1 MTTTDTTIAHI
12 MDEQG
17 DIRIKSSK
25 CWNPI
30 RPPATLLT
38 SNGRRICIRPPFSA
52 YCFYLVLA
60 CFFDLLAGI
69 GLICTGKINNPRR
82 GVSIAKAQHNV
93 SRRRLRVSVVVGTY
107 EMELAHCHVCPIVD
121 PFGKTEP
128 DCVREYENINFYTF
142 DEISRLLHVMHM
154 SNKPET
160 WDELKTMMRKRSVT
174 SYYKCT
180 LREKLEHLKQGD
192 RTVRE
197 YIHEF
202 KEDQHIQEKEN
213 GILEKKEDEAP
224 AMSKESSQGKLN
236 GAERNEGEYSQVNE
250 HAIPVV
256 NTNCADFKHV
266 TMATTDTT
274 IAHIMDEQGDIR
286 IKSSKCW
293 NPIRPPA
300 TLLTSN
306 GRRICIRPPFSA
318 RIGLICTDKI
328 NNPRRG
334 VSIAKAQHNVSDME
348 SREWMYHW
356 PRFLSPYRN
365 EVSKFIAIAK
375 AHAEK
380 NNMRKIICPCAD
392 CKNEIAW
399 DFDDAFKVKERLV
412 TRGFMDKYEI
422 WTRHGEEQ
430 VDGPEN
436 VVPTQVEDMVHDD
449 GSVEDKIDLEEMLR
463 HAEPEVLMGSA
474 RALQK
479 AAKEVLYD
487 ESKGCDSEFTT
498 LRSVLELMRLKAKHG
513 WSDTSFD
520 SLLELLQKMLLR
532 PNSLP
537 SSTYQ
542 AKKLICPLS
551 LGVEKIHVCVNHCIL
566 YRKEYASFDECPTC
580 NASQYKS
587 NSNTGLEPSDTT
599 EGRQRKIP
607 QLVMWYLPVK
617 DRIKRIYSNPR
628 DAELMCWHEE
638 GHKKD
643 GMIRHP
649 ADARQWINFDAQYRE
664 FAKDPRNI
672 RFALSIDGVNP
683 FGDMSSSHS
692 TWPGPRQSGID
703 IDVFLEPLLEDIA
716 DLWKEGLKVWDEY
729 LREYFTMKAIIFVT
743 INDYPAMFSVS
754 GQIKGKTG
762 CVICLNGTYYWYLPG
777 SNKLVYMRH
786 RRFLRTNHKYR
797 KMKAE
802 FEGTE
807 EIDPAPK
814 PTSGEKKIVC
824 EFGNVTK
831 KPSKGTKRKKPEKTM
846 WDSKKQDDSSKSDDK
861 LPSPF
866 KKHSIFFKYLPYW
879 KDLEVRHA
887 IDVMHLEKN
896 VFDNIVGT
904 LLDMP
909 KKTKDGL
916 QSRMDIVEMGI
927 REELH
932 PQEGEKNG
940 KVYLPPACF
949 TLTPE
954 EKKSFCK
961 SLRDVRVPIVSQ
973 KVISLEEL
981 GNLRTFA
988 HETQCQ
994 LEMCF
999 PPSFFDMMEHL
1010 IVHIVPQM
1018 VALGPL
1024 YLHQMWSYERYMAV
1038 LKGYVRNRAHPEG
1051 SMVEGYST
1059 GEVVEC
1065 CIDYLKDG
1073 YAIGVPVP
1081 RHEGRLSGRGTIGK
1095 KRFVTHDHK
1104 SFQEAHFS
1112 VLHQFA
1118 IVEPYIDQHIELIRA
1133 NNKGRTTEWIMKEH
1147 KRLFIDWLR
1156 DLDLPK
1162 GQTTDEITMKR
1173 LACGPS
1179 TTVNSWQGYDI
1190 NGYSFSTRARDNKTC
1205 TQNIG
1210 VRVEAIDEARE
1221 KQSYFGFI
1229 EEIWEIDYGHTMQF
1243 PIFKCQWQK
1252 YPNGVNV
1259 DKFGLIVVDL
1269 ASVGHKDDPWVLA
1282 NRVAQVFYVKVPSNL
1297 KKDIVLPGKQKILG
1311 VDGVEDVEDYNQYD
1325 SMTLYSQFVQKIKN
1339 VETSTQ
1345 KTVKPYMRMD
1355 GVGKKC

>member
-1 MTTTDTTIAHI
+1 
-12 MDEQG
+12 
-17 DIRIKSSK
+17 
-25 CWNPI
+25 
-30 RPPATLLT
+30 
-38 SNGRRICIRPPFSA
+38 
-52 YCFYLVLA
+52 
-60 CFFDLLAGI
+60 
-69 GLICTGKINNPRR
+69 
-82 GVSIAKAQHNV
+82 
-93 SRRRLRVSVVVGTY
+93 
-107 EMELAHCHVCPIVD
+107 
-121 PFGKTEP
+121 
-128 DCVREYENINFYTF
+128 
-142 DEISRLLHVMHM
+142 
-154 SNKPET
+154 
-160 WDELKTMMRKRSVT
+160 
-174 SYYKCT
+174 
-180 LREKLEHLKQGD
+180 
-192 RTVRE
+192 
-197 YIHEF
+197 
-202 KEDQHIQEKEN
+202 
-213 GILEKKEDEAP
+213 
-224 AMSKESSQGKLN
+224 
-236 GAERNEGEYSQVNE
+236 
-250 HAIPVV
+250 
-256 NTNCADFKHV
+256 
-266 TMATTDTT
+266 
-274 IAHIMDEQGDIR
+274 
-286 IKSSKCW
+286 
-293 NPIRPPA
+293 
-300 TLLTSN
+300 
-306 GRRICIRPPFSA
+306 
-318 RIGLICTDKI
+318 
-328 NNPRRG
+328 
-334 VSIAKAQHNVSDME
+334 ME

-365 EVSKFIAIAK
+365 EVAKFIGIAK
-375 AHAEK
+375 VHAEK
-380 NNMRKIICPCAD
+380 NNMRKIICPCTD

-399 DFDDAFKVKERLV
+399 DFDDAFKVKEHLV

-422 WTRHGEEQ
+422 WIRHGEEQ

-474 RALQK
+474 RGLNNFEALQK

-487 ESKGCDSEFTT
+487 ESKGCDSDFTT
-498 LRSVLELMRLKAKHG
+498 LRSVLELMRLKARHG

-520 SLLELLQKMLLR
+520 SLLELLQKMLPR

-551 LGVEKIHVCVNHCIL
+551 LGVEKIHACVNHCIL
-566 YRKEYASFDECPTC
+566 YRKEYASLDECPTC
-580 NASQYKS
+580 GASRYKS
-587 NSNTGLEPSDTT
+587 NSNTGLEPSEAT

-607 QLVMWYLPVK
+607 QLVMWYLP
-617 DRIKRIYSNPR
+617 
-628 DAELMCWHEE
+628 
-638 GHKKD
+638 
-643 GMIRHP
+643 
-649 ADARQWINFDAQYRE
+649 
-664 FAKDPRNI
+664 
-672 RFALSIDGVNP
+672 
-683 FGDMSSSHS
+683 
-692 TWPGPRQSGID
+692 GPRQPGID
-703 IDVFLEPLLEDIA
+703 IDVFLEPLFEDMA

-729 LREYFTMKAIIFVT
+729 LREYFTVKAIIFVT

-762 CVICLNGTYYWYLPG
+762 CVICLNGTYYRYLSG
-777 SNKLVYMRH
+777 SNKLVYMLH
-786 RRFLRTNHKYR
+786 RWFLRINHKYR

-802 FEGTE
+802 FDGTE
-807 EIDPAPK
+807 ETDPAPK
-814 PTSGEKKIVC
+814 PTSGEKWDKAQ
-824 EFGNVTK
+824 ETREEYEG
-831 KPSKGTKRKKPEKTM
+831 R
-846 WDSKKQDDSSKSDDK
+846 DSKKQDDSSKPDDK
-861 LPSPF
+861 LPPPF

-916 QSRMDIVEMGI
+916 QSRMDLVEMRI

-954 EKKSFCK
+954 EKKSFCN
-961 SLRDVRVPIVSQ
+961 SLRDVRVPI
-973 KVISLEEL
+973 
-981 GNLRTFA
+981 
-988 HETQCQ
+988 
-994 LEMCF
+994 
-999 PPSFFDMMEHL
+999 
-1010 IVHIVPQM
+1010 
-1018 VALGPL
+1018 
-1024 YLHQMWSYERYMAV
+1024 
-1038 LKGYVRNRAHPEG
+1038 EG

-1059 GEVVEC
+1059 EEVVEC

-1133 NNKGRTTEWIMKEH
+1133 NNKGRSTEWIMKEH

-1156 DLDLPK
+1156 DLDLPE
-1162 GQTTDEITMKR
+1162 GETTDEITMKR

-1190 NGYSFSTRARDNKTC
+1190 NGYSFSTRARDNKTY
-1205 TQNIG
+1205 TQNSG
-1210 VRVEAIDEARE
+1210 VRVEAIDEAGE

-1243 PIFKCQWQK
+1243 PIFKCQWVK

-1259 DKFGLIVVDL
+1259 DKFGLTIVDL
-1269 ASVGHKDDPWVLA
+1269 ASVGHKDDPWVLT
-1282 NRVAQVFYVKVPSNL
+1282 NRVAQVFYVKDPSNL

-1311 VDGVEDVEDYNQYD
+1311 VDGVEDVEDYNQFD
-1325 SMTLYSQFVQKIKN
+1325 SMPLYSQFVQKIKN

-1345 KTVKPYMRMD
+1345 KTVKPYMRTD
-1355 GVGKKC
+1355 GVGKNVKG

>member
-1 MTTTDTTIAHI
+1 
-12 MDEQG
+12 
-17 DIRIKSSK
+17 
-25 CWNPI
+25 
-30 RPPATLLT
+30 
-38 SNGRRICIRPPFSA
+38 
-52 YCFYLVLA
+52 
-60 CFFDLLAGI
+60 
-69 GLICTGKINNPRR
+69 
-82 GVSIAKAQHNV
+82 
-93 SRRRLRVSVVVGTY
+93 
-107 EMELAHCHVCPIVD
+107 
-121 PFGKTEP
+121 
-128 DCVREYENINFYTF
+128 
-142 DEISRLLHVMHM
+142 
-154 SNKPET
+154 
-160 WDELKTMMRKRSVT
+160 
-174 SYYKCT
+174 
-180 LREKLEHLKQGD
+180 
-192 RTVRE
+192 
-197 YIHEF
+197 
-202 KEDQHIQEKEN
+202 
-213 GILEKKEDEAP
+213 
-224 AMSKESSQGKLN
+224 
-236 GAERNEGEYSQVNE
+236 
-250 HAIPVV
+250 
-256 NTNCADFKHV
+256 
-266 TMATTDTT
+266 
-274 IAHIMDEQGDIR
+274 
-286 IKSSKCW
+286 
-293 NPIRPPA
+293 
-300 TLLTSN
+300 
-306 GRRICIRPPFSA
+306 
-318 RIGLICTDKI
+318 
-328 NNPRRG
+328 
-334 VSIAKAQHNVSDME
+334 ME

-356 PRFLSPYRN
+356 LRFLSPYRN
-365 EVSKFIAIAK
+365 EVAKFIGIAK
-375 AHAEK
+375 VHAEK

-392 CKNEIAW
+392 CKNEIVW
-399 DFDDAFKVKERLV
+399 DFDDAFKVKEHLV

-430 VDGPEN
+430 VDEPEN

-449 GSVEDKIDLEEMLR
+449 GYVEDKIDLEEMLR

-474 RALQK
+474 RGLNNFEALQK

-487 ESKGCDSEFTT
+487 ESKGCDSDFTT
-498 LRSVLELMRLKAKHG
+498 LRSVLELMRLKARHG

-520 SLLELLQKMLLR
+520 SLLKLLQKMLPR

-542 AKKLICPLS
+542 AKKLICPF
-551 LGVEKIHVCVNHCIL
+551 H
-566 YRKEYASFDECPTC
+566 
-580 NASQYKS
+580 
-587 NSNTGLEPSDTT
+587 
-599 EGRQRKIP
+599 
-607 QLVMWYLPVK
+607 LVWKRFMH
-617 DRIKRIYSNPR
+617 RITRIYSNPR
-628 DAELMCWHEE
+628 DAELMRWHEE
-638 GHKKD
+638 GRKKD

-649 ADARQWINFDAQYRE
+649 ADARQWINFNAQYRE

-672 RFALSIDGVNP
+672 RFALSTDGVNP

-692 TWPGPRQSGID
+692 TWPVLLTMYNLPTWLCQKRKYVLLCILIQGPRQPGID
-703 IDVFLEPLLEDIA
+703 IDVFLEPLLEDMA

-729 LREYFTMKAIIFVT
+729 LREYFTVKAIIFVT
-743 INDYPAMFSVS
+743 INDYLAMFSVS

-762 CVICLNGTYYWYLPG
+762 CVICLNGTYYRYLPG

-802 FEGTE
+802 FDGTE
-807 EIDPAPK
+807 ETDPAPK
-814 PTSGEKKIVC
+814 PTSGENVCAMTEKIVC
-824 EFGNVTK
+824 EFGKMTK
-831 KPSKGTKRKKPEKTM
+831 KPSKGTKRKKPEKNTKGG
-846 WDSKKQDDSSKSDDK
+846 DSKKQDDSSKPDDK
-861 LPSPF
+861 LLPPF

-887 IDVMHLEKN
+887 INVMHLEKN

-916 QSRMDIVEMGI
+916 QSRMDLIEMGI

-954 EKKSFCK
+954 EKKSFCN
-961 SLRDVRVPIVSQ
+961 SLRNVRVPIGFSSNISRLVSMKDLSVSGYNSHDCHVLLTVFLAIAIRAIKPEHLKVAITRLCYFFNVVSQ

-1018 VALGPL
+1018 VAFGPL

-1059 GEVVEC
+1059 EEVVEC

-1073 YAIGVPVP
+1073 YAIG
-1081 RHEGRLSGRGTIGK
+1081 
-1095 KRFVTHDHK
+1095 
-1104 SFQEAHFS
+1104 
-1112 VLHQFA
+1112 FA

-1133 NNKGRTTEWIMKEH
+1133 NNKGRSTEWIMKEH

-1156 DLDLPK
+1156 DLDLPE
-1162 GQTTDEITMKR
+1162 GETTDEITMKR

-1205 TQNIG
+1205 TQNSG
-1210 VRVEAIDEARE
+1210 VRVEAIDDAGE

-1243 PIFKCQWQK
+1243 PIFKCQWVK

-1259 DKFGLIVVDL
+1259 DKFGLTVVDH
-1269 ASVGHKDDPWVLA
+1269 ARVGHKDDPWVLA
-1282 NRVAQVFYVKVPSNL
+1282 NRVAQVFYVKDPSNL

-1325 SMTLYSQFVQKIKN
+1325 SMPLYSQFVQKIKN

-1345 KTVKPYMRMD
+1345 KTVKPYMRTD
-1355 GVGKKC
+1355 GVGKNVKG

>member
-1 MTTTDTTIAHI
+1 
-12 MDEQG
+12 
-17 DIRIKSSK
+17 
-25 CWNPI
+25 
-30 RPPATLLT
+30 
-38 SNGRRICIRPPFSA
+38 
-52 YCFYLVLA
+52 
-60 CFFDLLAGI
+60 
-69 GLICTGKINNPRR
+69 
-82 GVSIAKAQHNV
+82 
-93 SRRRLRVSVVVGTY
+93 
-107 EMELAHCHVCPIVD
+107 
-121 PFGKTEP
+121 
-128 DCVREYENINFYTF
+128 
-142 DEISRLLHVMHM
+142 
-154 SNKPET
+154 
-160 WDELKTMMRKRSVT
+160 
-174 SYYKCT
+174 
-180 LREKLEHLKQGD
+180 
-192 RTVRE
+192 
-197 YIHEF
+197 
-202 KEDQHIQEKEN
+202 
-213 GILEKKEDEAP
+213 
-224 AMSKESSQGKLN
+224 
-236 GAERNEGEYSQVNE
+236 
-250 HAIPVV
+250 
-256 NTNCADFKHV
+256 
-266 TMATTDTT
+266 
-274 IAHIMDEQGDIR
+274 
-286 IKSSKCW
+286 
-293 NPIRPPA
+293 
-300 TLLTSN
+300 
-306 GRRICIRPPFSA
+306 
-318 RIGLICTDKI
+318 
-328 NNPRRG
+328 
-334 VSIAKAQHNVSDME
+334 ME

-356 PRFLSPYRN
+356 PRFFSPYRN
-365 EVSKFIAIAK
+365 KVAKFIGITK

-380 NNMRKIICPCAD
+380 NNMRKIIYPCAD

-399 DFDDAFKVKERLV
+399 DFDDAFKVKEHLV

-422 WTRHGEEQ
+422 WTRHGKEQ
-430 VDGPEN
+430 VDGPES

-449 GSVEDKIDLEEMLR
+449 SSVEDKIDLEEMLR

-474 RALQK
+474 RGLNNFESLQK

-498 LRSVLELMRLKAKHG
+498 LRSVLDLMRLKARHG

-520 SLLELLQKMLLR
+520 SLLELLQKMLPR

-551 LGVEKIHVCVNHCIL
+551 LSVEKIHACVNHCIL
-566 YRKEYASFDECPTC
+566 YRKEYASLDECPTC
-580 NASQYKS
+580 GASRYKS
-587 NSNTGLEPSDTT
+587 NSNTGLEPSEAT

-628 DAELMCWHEE
+628 DAELMRWHEE
-638 GHKKD
+638 GRKKD

-649 ADARQWINFDAQYRE
+649 ADAH
-664 FAKDPRNI
+664 
-672 RFALSIDGVNP
+672 
-683 FGDMSSSHS
+683 M
-692 TWPGPRQSGID
+692 
-703 IDVFLEPLLEDIA
+703 A

-729 LREYFTMKAIIFVT
+729 LREYFTVKAIIFVT
-743 INDYPAMFSVS
+743 INDYPAMFFSFR
-754 GQIKGKTG
+754 
-762 CVICLNGTYYWYLPG
+762 YLPG

-802 FEGTE
+802 FDGTE
-807 EIDPAPK
+807 ETDPAPK
-814 PTSGEKKIVC
+814 PTSGE
-824 EFGNVTK
+824 
-831 KPSKGTKRKKPEKTM
+831 
-846 WDSKKQDDSSKSDDK
+846 
-861 LPSPF
+861 

-879 KDLEVRHA
+879 KDLEIRHA

-916 QSRMDIVEMGI
+916 ESRMDLVEMGI

-940 KVYLPPACF
+940 K
-949 TLTPE
+949 
-954 EKKSFCK
+954 
-961 SLRDVRVPIVSQ
+961 
-973 KVISLEEL
+973 
-981 GNLRTFA
+981 
-988 HETQCQ
+988 
-994 LEMCF
+994 
-999 PPSFFDMMEHL
+999 
-1010 IVHIVPQM
+1010 M

-1051 SMVEGYST
+1051 SMVKGYST
-1059 GEVVEC
+1059 EEVVEC

-1081 RHEGRLSGRGTIGK
+1081 RHEGRLSGRGKKGK

-1133 NNKGRTTEWIMKEH
+1133 NNKGRSTEWIMKEH

-1156 DLDLPK
+1156 DLDLPE
-1162 GQTTDEITMKR
+1162 GETTDEITMKR

-1205 TQNIG
+1205 TQNSN
-1210 VRVEAIDEARE
+1210 VRVEAIDEAGE
-1221 KQSYFGFI
+1221 KQSYFRFI

-1243 PIFKCQWQK
+1243 PIFKCQWVK

-1282 NRVAQVFYVKVPSNL
+1282 NRVAQVFYVKDPSNL

-1325 SMTLYSQFVQKIKN
+1325 SMPLYSQFVQKIKN
-1339 VETSTQ
+1339 VQTSTQ
-1345 KTVKPYMRMD
+1345 KTVKPYMRTD
-1355 GVGKKC
+1355 GVGKNVKG

>member
-1 MTTTDTTIAHI
+1 
-12 MDEQG
+12 
-17 DIRIKSSK
+17 
-25 CWNPI
+25 
-30 RPPATLLT
+30 
-38 SNGRRICIRPPFSA
+38 
-52 YCFYLVLA
+52 
-60 CFFDLLAGI
+60 
-69 GLICTGKINNPRR
+69 
-82 GVSIAKAQHNV
+82 
-93 SRRRLRVSVVVGTY
+93 
-107 EMELAHCHVCPIVD
+107 
-121 PFGKTEP
+121 
-128 DCVREYENINFYTF
+128 
-142 DEISRLLHVMHM
+142 
-154 SNKPET
+154 
-160 WDELKTMMRKRSVT
+160 
-174 SYYKCT
+174 
-180 LREKLEHLKQGD
+180 
-192 RTVRE
+192 
-197 YIHEF
+197 
-202 KEDQHIQEKEN
+202 
-213 GILEKKEDEAP
+213 
-224 AMSKESSQGKLN
+224 
-236 GAERNEGEYSQVNE
+236 
-250 HAIPVV
+250 
-256 NTNCADFKHV
+256 
-266 TMATTDTT
+266 
-274 IAHIMDEQGDIR
+274 
-286 IKSSKCW
+286 
-293 NPIRPPA
+293 
-300 TLLTSN
+300 
-306 GRRICIRPPFSA
+306 
-318 RIGLICTDKI
+318 
-328 NNPRRG
+328 
-334 VSIAKAQHNVSDME
+334 ME

-356 PRFLSPYRN
+356 PRLLSPYSN
-365 EVSKFIAIAK
+365 EVSKFIGIAK

-392 CKNEIAW
+392 CKNEIVW
-399 DFDDAFKVKERLV
+399 DFDDAFKVKEHLV
-412 TRGFMDKYEI
+412 TRGFMDEYEI
-422 WTRHGEEQ
+422 WTRYGEEQ
-430 VDGPEN
+430 VDRPEN

-474 RALQK
+474 RELNNFEALQK

-498 LRSVLELMRLKAKHG
+498 L
-513 WSDTSFD
+513 W
-520 SLLELLQKMLLR
+520 
-532 PNSLP
+532 
-537 SSTYQ
+537 
-542 AKKLICPLS
+542 
-551 LGVEKIHVCVNHCIL
+551 
-566 YRKEYASFDECPTC
+566 KEYVFLDECPTC
-580 NASQYKS
+580 GTSRYKS

-617 DRIKRIYSNPR
+617 DRIKLIYSNPR
-628 DAELMCWHEE
+628 DAELMHWHEE
-638 GHKKD
+638 GRKKD

-672 RFALSIDGVNP
+672 TFALSTDGVNP

-692 TWPGPRQSGID
+692 TWPVLLTMYNLPIWLCQKQKYVLLCILIQGPRQPGID
-703 IDVFLEPLLEDIA
+703 IDVFLEPLLEDMA
-716 DLWKEGLKVWDEY
+716 DLWKEGLKV
-729 LREYFTMKAIIFVT
+729 
-743 INDYPAMFSVS
+743 
-754 GQIKGKTG
+754 
-762 CVICLNGTYYWYLPG
+762 YLPG

-802 FEGTE
+802 FDGTE
-807 EIDPAPK
+807 ETDPAPK
-814 PTSGEKKIVC
+814 PTSGEK
-824 EFGNVTK
+824 
-831 KPSKGTKRKKPEKTM
+831 GTKRKKPEKNTKQG
-846 WDSKKQDDSSKSDDK
+846 DSKKQDDSSKPDDK
-861 LPSPF
+861 LPPLF

-909 KKTKDGL
+909 NKTKDGL
-916 QSRMDIVEMGI
+916 QSMMDLVEMGI

-954 EKKSFCK
+954 EKKSFCN
-961 SLRDVRVPIVSQ
+961 SFRDVRVPIGFSSNISRLVSMKDLSVSGYNSHDCHVLLTVFFAIAIRAIKPEHLKVAITRLCYFFNAVSQ

-999 PPSFFDMMEHL
+999 PPSVFDMMEHL
-1010 IVHIVPQM
+1010 IVHVVSQM
-1018 VALGPL
+1018 VALRPL

-1059 GEVVEC
+1059 EEVVEC

-1081 RHEGRLSGRGTIGK
+1081 RHEGGLSGRGTIGK

-1112 VLHQFA
+1112 VLHQFV

-1147 KRLFIDWLR
+1147 EHLFTDWLR
-1156 DLDLPK
+1156 DLDLPE
-1162 GQTTDEITMKR
+1162 GQTTDEMTMKR

-1179 TTVNSWQGYDI
+1179 TIVNSWQGYDI
-1190 NGYSFSTRARDNKTC
+1190 NRYLFSTRAQDNKTC
-1205 TQNIG
+1205 MQNSG
-1210 VRVEAIDEARE
+1210 VRVEAIDEAGE
-1221 KQSYFGFI
+1221 KQSYFGFM
-1229 EEIWEIDYGHTMQF
+1229 EEICEIDYGHTMQF
-1243 PIFKCQWQK
+1243 SIFKCQW
-1252 YPNGVNV
+1252 
-1259 DKFGLIVVDL
+1259 
-1269 ASVGHKDDPWVLA
+1269 DDPWVLA
-1282 NRVAQVFYVKVPSNL
+1282 NRVAQVFYVKDPSNL

-1325 SMTLYSQFVQKIKN
+1325 SMPLYSQFVQKIKN

-1345 KTVKPYMRMD
+1345 KIVKPYMRTD
-1355 GVGKKC
+1355 GVGKNVKG